1 MIRESLV
8 SSVLQAQVI
17 LNAEVIFYKEK
28 INLESDLIILFH
40 CIILYFIIIMTFVVD
55 VVHFFTVHQTS
66 VQRSSDERIFLY
78 LDVRTNSK
86 YKVFFNQK
94 KATILM
100 ITILKILQLPFH
112 LI

>member
-1 MIRESLV
+1 
-8 SSVLQAQVI
+8 
-17 LNAEVIFYKEK
+17 
-28 INLESDLIILFH
+28 
-40 CIILYFIIIMTFVVD
+40 MTFVVD

-100 ITILKILQLPFH
+100 ITILKILQPFFY
-112 LI
+112 LFISYNMIYKYK